1 MQRNLL
7 ILTLGLAFMLACSPG
22 PDNTAYQKTML
33 MLPEGDSQAGEEA
46 FASLGCVDC
55 HTVSWA
61 DGLPVADSGEPA
73 PELGLDAFMGD
84 PGRLATSI
92 VAPAHHVSAAYSKDS
107 PDGESPM
114 EDVNSIMTVKQLSDI
129 VAFLQRQGLETQS
142 KM

>member
-7 ILTLGLAFMLACSPG
+7 ILTLGLAFVLACSPAA
-22 PDNTAYQKTML
+22 DNTVYQKTML
-33 MLPEGDSQAGEEA
+33 MLPEGDPQAGHEA

-61 DGLPVADSGEPA
+61 EGLPVTNSEEPA

-84 PGRLATSI
+84 SGRLATSI
-92 VAPAHHVSAAYSKDS
+92 VAPAHYVSAAYSKDS
-107 PDGESPM
+107 PDDESPM
-114 EDVNSIMTVKQLSDI
+114 EDINSIMTVKQLSDI
-129 VAFLQRQGLETQS
+129 VAFLQKQGLETQS